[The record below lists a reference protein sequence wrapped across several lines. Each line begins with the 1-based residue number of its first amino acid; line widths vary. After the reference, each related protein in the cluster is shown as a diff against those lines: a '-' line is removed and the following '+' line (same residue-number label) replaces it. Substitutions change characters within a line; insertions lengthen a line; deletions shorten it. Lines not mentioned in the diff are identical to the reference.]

1 MSPRVSV
8 KYLLVPLLCVIA
20 AAVALIHH
28 KIVSGGAW
36 FHWEALE
43 HEEPWITA
51 VLSLGYGYILAC
63 IVTYE
68 KH

>member
-1 MSPRVSV
+1 MSPKWGV

-28 KIVSGGAW
+28 KIVSGVW
-36 FHWEALE
+36 FHWEVLE
-43 HEEPWITA
+43 HHEPWIAA
-51 VLSLGYGYILAC
+51 VLLLGYGYILAC